1 MHRTDLLAV
10 PTEAPDLS
18 GVLDSSS
25 ITLQEWGIASGV
37 LVAGLLLG
45 VLLRRVVIA
54 VLRRSTFRE
63 SVADRLVGRVVYV
76 ATVLVAL
83 VYALGVLGV
92 RVAPLLG
99 ALGIGG
105 IALALALQPTI
116 QNLFSGVV
124 LHAQRPLRLGD
135 EVITA
140 EVQGTV
146 IDITSRAVVILNN
159 SGETVFIP
167 NSVVLDRE
175 IVNLVRHGIRRT
187 TVTVGVAY
195 DTDLGRAREVLHTAV
210 AATPGVLA
218 DPPPQVF
225 AGEFA
230 ESSVTFDLLVWHE
243 PNEAN
248 RRAVRD
254 AVIEAAH
261 VALREAGHHD
271 PLPAAH
277 DLARRHGRRQ
287 RRAAGRGR
295 LTDAP
300 G

>member
-1 MHRTDLLAV
+1 MRSPDLLAA
-10 PTEAPDLS
+10 PTESPDLS
-18 GVLDSSS
+18 GVIDSSG
-25 ITLQEWGIASGV
+25 ITLQEWGIAVGV

-45 VLLRRVVIA
+45 VVFRRVVIA
-54 VLRRSTFRE
+54 LLRRSSFRE
-63 SVADRLVGRVVYV
+63 SVADLLVGRVVYV
-76 ATVLVAL
+76 TTVLVAL
-83 VYALGVLGV
+83 IYALNVLGV

-140 EVQGTV
+140 EIQGTV
-146 IDITSRAVVILNN
+146 IDITSRAVVILSN

-167 NSVVLDRE
+167 NSMVLDRE
-175 IVNLVRHGIRRT
+175 IVNLVRHGMRRT
-187 TVTVGVAY
+187 IVTVGVAY
-195 DTDLGRAREVLHTAV
+195 DTDLGRAREVLHRAL
-210 AATPGVLA
+210 AGTPGVLA

-230 ESSVTFDLLVWHE
+230 ESAVTFDLLAWHE
-243 PNEAN
+243 PGEAS

-254 AVIEAAH
+254 AVIEASH
-261 VALREAGHHD
+261 VALREAGVTI
-271 PLPAAH
+271 PFPQ
-277 DLARRHGRRQ
+277 RTIWHGDTE
-287 RRAAGRGR
+287 A
-295 LTDAP
+295 D
-300 G
+300 